1 MHVHSRLKIVKLKH
15 KTRLK
20 LAIAVRFVVQIIHYM
35 YLGVKFK
42 KQLCLTLILKV
53 CCLTLEVCA
62 VHTTSVQPPG
72 FVVGWTLLLLS

>member
-20 LAIAVRFVVQIIHYM
+20 LAIAVKFVVQIIHYM

-42 KQLCLTLILKV
+42 KQLCLNLYLRCVALHLRYVLYT
-53 CCLTLEVCA
+53 
-62 VHTTSVQPPG
+62 PP
-72 FVVGWTLLLLS
+72 VYSLLAL

>member
-35 YLGVKFK
+35 YLGVEFK
-42 KQLCLTLILKV
+42 KHSFKLCLTHILKV
-53 CCLTLEVCA
+53 CCLTFEVCA

-72 FVVGWTLLLLS
+72 FVVGWTLL

>member
-20 LAIAVRFVVQIIHYM
+20 LAIAVRFVVQIIYYM

-42 KQLCLTLILKV
+42 KHFLSYALHLYLRCVALHLRYVLYT
-53 CCLTLEVCA
+53 
-62 VHTTSVQPPG
+62 PP
-72 FVVGWTLLLLS
+72 VYSLLAL